1 MIPKR
6 HGSHVTAARIEAY
19 PIMMTTITEA
29 VRDISVTRLF
39 LFVRRTDDL
48 ASACQQ
54 VEEFLAFCRSRQSD
68 PFANERFLGAWV
80 DEHTVTSLPQEWVR
94 PLSATQ
100 TLLLTMRE
108 IFALWGIWSVASIEA
123 VCLETNE
130 GMALSHN
137 LVLDALVALTQ
148 GDAGTF
154 GSYSPVFARGT
165 PMEQVHAEIKQLNFL
180 YPLRIAGPIYCDP
193 DTGALSLQDELSCH

>member
-1 MIPKR
+1 
-6 HGSHVTAARIEAY
+6 
-19 PIMMTTITEA
+19 MTTISGE
-29 VRDISVTRLF
+29 VRDVLVTHLF
-39 LFVRRTDDL
+39 LFVRRMDDL

-68 PFANERFLGAWV
+68 LFANERFLGVWV
-80 DEHTVTSLPQEWVR
+80 GEHTVTSLPQEWVR

-130 GMALSHN
+130 RMVLTHN
-137 LVLDALVALTQ
+137 LLLDALIALTP
-148 GDAGTF
+148 GDTRTVGV
-154 GSYSPVFARGT
+154 YSPVFARGT
-165 PMEQVHAEIKQLNFL
+165 PMEQVHAEIKELNIL
-180 YPLRIAGPIYCDP
+180 YPLRIAAPIFCDP

>member
-1 MIPKR
+1 
-6 HGSHVTAARIEAY
+6 
-19 PIMMTTITEA
+19 MTTITET
-29 VRDISVTRLF
+29 VRDAPVTRLF

-48 ASACQQ
+48 AHACQQ
-54 VEEFLAFCRSRQSD
+54 VGEFLAFRRCHKSASL
-68 PFANERFLGAWV
+68 ANECFLGAWV
-80 DEHTVTSLPQEWVR
+80 DEHTVTSFPQEWAR

-137 LVLDALVALTQ
+137 LLLDALIALTQ
-148 GDAGTF
+148 GNTGTI
-154 GSYSPVFARGT
+154 GAYSPVFARGT
-165 PMEQVHAEIKQLNFL
+165 PMEQVHAEIKQLNHL
-180 YPLRIAGPIYCDP
+180 YPLRIGGPIYCDP
-193 DTGALSLQDELSCH
+193 GTGNLSLRDKLLCH

>member
-1 MIPKR
+1 MA

-29 VRDISVTRLF
+29 VWDISITRLF

-54 VEEFLAFCRSRQSD
+54 VEEFLAFCRCRQSD
-68 PFANERFLGAWV
+68 GFANERFLGAWV
-80 DEHTVTSLPQEWVR
+80 DEHTITSLPQEWVR

-130 GMALSHN
+130 RMALSHN
-137 LVLDALVALTQ
+137 LLLDALIALTP
-148 GDAGTF
+148 GDTGTV
-154 GSYSPVFARGT
+154 GVYSPVFARGT
-165 PMEQVHAEIKQLNFL
+165 PMEQVHAEIKDLNIL
-180 YPLRIAGPIYCDP
+180 YPLRIAAPIFCDP
-193 DTGALSLQDELSCH
+193 DTGGLSLQGEWLHH

>member
-1 MIPKR
+1 
-6 HGSHVTAARIEAY
+6 
-19 PIMMTTITEA
+19 MMTTITET

-68 PFANERFLGAWV
+68 PYANERFLGTWV
-80 DEHTVTSLPQEWVR
+80 DGHIITSLPQEWVR

-100 TLLLTMRE
+100 TLFLTMRE
-108 IFALWGIWSVASIEA
+108 IFALSGVWSVASMEA

-137 LVLDALVALTQ
+137 LVLDALIALRQ
-148 GDAGTF
+148 GDAGTV
-154 GSYSPVFARGT
+154 GAYSPVFARGT
-165 PMEQVHAEIKQLNFL
+165 PTEQLHAEIKQLSL
-180 YPLRIAGPIYCDP
+180 RYPLRIADPIYCDP

>member
-1 MIPKR
+1 MRPKR
-6 HGSHVTAARIEAY
+6 HGSHVTTARMEVY
-19 PIMMTTITEA
+19 CVMMTTITET

-68 PFANERFLGAWV
+68 PYANERFLGTWV
-80 DEHTVTSLPQEWVR
+80 DGHIITSLPQEWVR

-100 TLLLTMRE
+100 TLFLTMRE
-108 IFALWGIWSVASIEA
+108 IFALSGVWSVASMEA

-137 LVLDALVALTQ
+137 LVLDALIALTQ
-148 GDAGTF
+148 GDARTV
-154 GSYSPVFARGT
+154 GSYLPVFARGT
-165 PMEQVHAEIKQLNFL
+165 PMEQVHAEIEQLNFL
-180 YPLRIAGPIYCDP
+180 YPLRIAGPIYYDP